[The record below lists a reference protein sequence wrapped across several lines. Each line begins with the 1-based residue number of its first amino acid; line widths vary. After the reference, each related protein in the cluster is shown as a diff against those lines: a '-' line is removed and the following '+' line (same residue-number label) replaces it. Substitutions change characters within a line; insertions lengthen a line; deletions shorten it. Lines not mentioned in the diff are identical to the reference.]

1 MWYLS
6 QYKACHTSIRAQVQ
20 SFTPMEKGR
29 ACWHVLGIHCWG
41 EGRQAEPWAS
51 LTSQP
56 SQCGEFQ
63 AEGETLSQK
72 SKWKAPEKRHWR
84 LASGLY
90 MHEHVS
96 TPVLS
101 PTYKIWSKQKSCESN
116 FQKMLTLW
124 SCCIKSAP
132 CQYPG
137 HWVTFQSLTLKNSM
151 GLKRRLGH

>member
-1 MWYLS
+1 MISEPVKSLPHKHKGPSSILHTHGKRQGTYLE
-6 QYKACHTSIRAQVQ
+6 SIA
-20 SFTPMEKGR
+20 EK
-29 ACWHVLGIHCWG
+29 
-41 EGRQAEPWAS
+41 AEPWAS

-56 SQCGEFQ
+56 SLCGEFQ

-84 LASGLY
+84 LASGFY
-90 MHEHVS
+90 KHEHVS

-101 PTYKIWSKQKSCESN
+101 PTYKIWSEQKSCKSN
-116 FQKMLTLW
+116 FQKTLTLW

-151 GLKRRLGH
+151 GVKRRLGR